1 MATKLRTLR
10 KTGPI
15 NPRKNIRKTRS
26 APEGYDWK
34 SALSFSARSTSAL
47 LRTVLLDLGISFKRQ
62 KSERSYA
69 QLYAV
74 VPLPRV
80 AYVFRF
86 RITEPYELVIDLYDT
101 YPGTSGAL
109 SFIEI
114 PSINDDNIHGARKI
128 LRALASRT
136 PRPPWKFTVAQR
148 VQHGLLY
155 PDIIRA
161 RRNWQAIGVAD

>member
-1 MATKLRTLR
+1 MVTKLKKL
-10 KTGPI
+10 KKASSI
-15 NPRKNIRKTRS
+15 NPKKKDRTAKSR
-26 APEGYDWK
+26 PEGYSWK

-47 LRTVLLDLGISFKRQ
+47 LRTVLKELGISFRRQ

-86 RITEPYELVIDLYDT
+86 RITEPYDLVIDLYDT

-114 PSINDDNIHGARKI
+114 PSINDHNIHGAREI

-155 PDIIRA
+155 PDILRA